1 MVDILLPLV
10 LNKRCAVRKLP
21 VRRAS
26 IPSERVLR
34 TMGTFACPQ
43 QKYLADLQFLGASYR
58 RVAMKL
64 DQLGIDPRVV
74 AKLAEEGIHELYP
87 PQAEAAVPAL
97 AGRNVVVAVPTASG
111 KSLIAYLAILKAVLR
126 GGKALYIV
134 PLKALASEKYEEL
147 SRFESLGITVGEST
161 GDYDDIDPKLDRYD
175 VVIATSEK
183 VDSLLRHR
191 TRWLEQLS
199 VVVADEVHLIN
210 DPSRGPTL
218 EVILV
223 KFKKFNP
230 DAQIIALSATIRN
243 AEELAE
249 WLEADLVRSDWRP
262 VPLKEGVCAD
272 GEIFFTDNSRR
283 SLAGEES
290 PVKEIVRQ
298 TLDGGGQCLVF
309 VNTRRSSESL
319 AVELSSLVKKHNGGD
334 PKRLAE
340 VSKRLIGSQEEST
353 NLASKLGRT
362 VRSGCAFHHAGL
374 TSAHRKLVEN
384 AFKEGL
390 IGVITATPTLA
401 AGINLPARTVIVRDI
416 RRFDSN
422 AGFVSIPV
430 LEVKQMCGRA
440 GRPKYDEYGEAI
452 LIAKNESERELM
464 LDVYLLGENENLY
477 SKLGT
482 EPAIRSHILA
492 LIATKDTTSF
502 EELREFF
509 GRTFLAHQTDTTY
522 LEQGIRN
529 VLEFLKTEGM
539 VEGEELLEATKL
551 GKRVSDLYI
560 DPQSAV
566 VIKRALENFK
576 EGTEAGLLHAICATP
591 NMNLLYL
598 RRSDYEW
605 TEEYLDSI
613 RDRLLLETPD
623 DLDKYE
629 MFLSEVKTSK
639 LVADWISER
648 PENDMTE
655 QYGIGPGDI
664 RNKVELAQ
672 WLMHATNRLAGLVN
686 RDALDL
692 SSELVKRISYG
703 IRPELLDLVKLRG
716 VGRVRARAL
725 FQRDIR
731 TLEDLRNT
739 SYDKLKQIPT
749 VGEAMARSIKSQLG
763 QAEPSIPVDQED
775 GQKSLQ
781 DFR

>member
-1 MVDILLPLV
+1 M
-10 LNKRCAVRKLP
+10 R
-21 VRRAS
+21 
-26 IPSERVLR
+26 
-34 TMGTFACPQ
+34 
-43 QKYLADLQFLGASYR
+43 
-58 RVAMKL
+58 L
-64 DQLGIDPRVV
+64 DQLGIDPRIV

-87 PQAEAAVPAL
+87 PQAEAVVPAL
-97 AGRNVVVAVPTASG
+97 AGGNVVVAIPTASG
-111 KSLIAYLAILKAVLR
+111 KSLVAYLAILRAVLR

-134 PLKALASEKYEEL
+134 PLKALASEKFEEL

-175 VVIATSEK
+175 VVVATSEK

-191 TRWLEQLS
+191 TRWLERIS

-210 DPSRGPTL
+210 DPDRGPTL

-230 DAQIIALSATIRN
+230 DAQIVALSATIRN
-243 AEELAE
+243 AEELAQ
-249 WLEADLVRSDWRP
+249 WLGADLVRSDWRP
-262 VPLKEGVCAD
+262 VPLREGVCAD

-283 SLAGEES
+283 KLLGEES
-290 PVKEIVRQ
+290 PVREIVRD

-309 VNTRRSSESL
+309 VNTRRSSEAL
-319 AVELSSLVKKHNGGD
+319 AVELAPLVKKHNRGD

-340 VSKRLIGSQEEST
+340 VSSRLAGTQEEPT
-353 NLASKLGRT
+353 NLASKLSKT
-362 VRSGCAFHHAGL
+362 VRKGCAFHHAGL
-374 TSAHRKLVEN
+374 TSSHRKLVEG

-422 AGFVSIPV
+422 MGFTTIPV

-440 GRPKYDEYGEAI
+440 GRPRYDEYGEAI
-452 LIAKNESERELM
+452 LIAKSEPERELM
-464 LDVYLLGENENLY
+464 LDTYLLGENENLY

-482 EPAIRSHILA
+482 EPAIRSHVLA
-492 LIATKDTTSF
+492 LIATGDTSSF
-502 EELREFF
+502 EQLTEFF
-509 GRTFLAHQTDTTY
+509 GRTFLAHQTDAPY

-529 VLEFLKTEGM
+529 VLAFLKAEGM
-539 VEGEELLEATKL
+539 VEEEEDLRATKL

-566 VIKRALENFK
+566 KIMGALKNFK
-576 EGTEAGLLHAICATP
+576 EGAEAGLLHAICATP
-591 NMNLLYL
+591 DMNLLYM

-605 TEEYLDSI
+605 VEEYLGVVRES
-613 RDRLLLETPD
+613 LLLEMPD
-623 DLDKYE
+623 ELEGYE
-629 MFLSEVKTSK
+629 IFLSEVKTSK
-639 LVADWISER
+639 LIADWISER
-648 PENDMTE
+648 PENDITE

-692 SSELVKRISYG
+692 SSEMVKRISYG
-703 IRPELLDLVKLRG
+703 IRPELLELVKLRG

-725 FQRDIR
+725 FQRKIR
-731 TLEDLRNT
+731 TLEDLRST
-739 SYDKLKQIPT
+739 SYDRLRQIPT
-749 VGEAMARSIKSQLG
+749 IGETLAKSIKAQLG
-763 QAEPSIPVDQED
+763 QSEPGIPVEPLD
-775 GQKSLQ
+775 GQRSLQ